1 MVKFNTPAA
10 SPDIVYIFL
19 DRINQCQTKWTAELV
34 RNMSDYVLSK
44 IVSHGYNVIQGLDE
58 DAMLREAAKDY
69 THAVVLST
77 GTEFINGDEF
87 FNEVE
92 LEVYSG
98 RKFFIWGHIPDR
110 DDGYY
115 ELHEQCYIINLET
128 YKELGCPVVG
138 KFEYYSPHTQIEP
151 RRSEENIHDDYT
163 PIWVTSGDKER
174 QYKHK
179 WHGWNILSVAFA
191 NGKFVKPFA
200 DRFRK
205 NKRYYYPNYE
215 PAFIKACTYLYGKNE
230 VASQTLFYPYNTE
243 VVAELSC
250 QGPVKQ
256 LVIQASGL
264 QFVDYLATH
273 GYDENTVVRF
283 VDYNL
288 FALECMYAITQ
299 HWDGEHYMDF
309 VNGHIN
315 SRYGF
320 VQSSQQPNWITLTG
334 MVQQVKPSLWN
345 DIRKKVKFEF
355 RHENLVLNKGLEVSS
370 WLDKQPNTIVHLSH
384 IFNYDPVAPFVPL
397 RHRIYN
403 EKLLLNKI
411 KDYNPDATVVMIG
424 RAQDVYTDALP
435 TWHMDGEFNEL

>member
-1 MVKFNTPAA
+1 MVKFNTPSG

-19 DRINQCQTKWTAELV
+19 DRISQCQTKWTAEVV

-44 IVSHGYNVIQGLDE
+44 ILNHGFNVIQGLDE
-58 DAMLREAAKDY
+58 DAMLQEAAKEY

-87 FNEVE
+87 FHEVE
-92 LEVYSG
+92 KEVYSG
-98 RKFFIWGHIPDR
+98 NEFFIWGHIPDR

-115 ELHEQCYIINLET
+115 ELHEQCYIINLKT
-128 YKELGCPVVG
+128 YKELGCPEVG

-163 PIWVTSGDKER
+163 PIWVTYGDKER
-174 QYKHK
+174 KYKHK

-191 NGKFVKPFA
+191 NKKFVKPFA
-200 DRFRK
+200 NRFRD

-215 PAFIKACTYLYGKNE
+215 PAFIKACTYLYGKNQ
-230 VASQTLFYPYNTE
+230 VASQSLFYPYNTE
-243 VVAELSC
+243 EIAETNVDAPLR
-250 QGPVKQ
+250 Q

-264 QFVDYLATH
+264 QFVDYLLNY
-273 GYDENTVVRF
+273 GYTKDTVVRF

-299 HWDGEHYMDF
+299 HWDGENYMNF
-309 VNGHIN
+309 VNGQVN
-315 SRYGF
+315 SRYEF
-320 VQSSQQPNWITLTG
+320 IKSSQRPNWISLTG
-334 MVQQVKPSLWN
+334 AVQTVSSEVWN
-345 DIRKKVKFEF
+345 DIRKTVKFEF
-355 RHENLVLNKGLEVSS
+355 RHEDLVLNKGLAVSE
-370 WLDKQPNTIVHLSH
+370 WLDSVPNTIVHLSH

-403 EKLLLNKI
+403 EQLLLNKI
-411 KDYNPDATVVMIG
+411 KEFNPDAKIIMVDK
-424 RAQDVYTDALP
+424 AQDIYKNSLP
-435 TWHMDGEFNEL
+435 TWHLDGEWL